1 MSFSDYL
8 QKMPFLQHAIKRWG
22 QFEVCMKIC
31 ADNRVPCL
39 PNSTVHLS
47 TSYTRH
53 QQLTP
58 LADAVT
64 MDHCRISHEV
74 VYLSQY
80 PYPAVQ
86 QSFNKNILI
95 FSTFPGI
102 DRGFGRLR
110 LLAAVPKNK
119 WSALAWQNNINHFT
133 IIHMRTANTT
143 AAKCHFEFMACET
156 MNGKWGSHQEKR
168 LHSA

>member
-1 MSFSDYL
+1 MSSSDYL
-8 QKMPFLQHAIKRWG
+8 QKMPFLQHAIKHWG
-22 QFEVCMKIC
+22 QFEVCMEIC

-47 TSYTRH
+47 TSYTRR

-74 VYLSQY
+74 VFLSQY

-86 QSFNKNILI
+86 QNINFVDL
-95 FSTFPGI
+95 SWRI
-102 DRGFGRLR
+102 DRGFGWLR
-110 LLAAVPKNK
+110 LLVAVPKNK
-119 WSALAWQNNINHFT
+119 WSALAWQNNINHST
-133 IIHMRTANTT
+133 IISHENDEHDRNKMPFRIHGMRND
-143 AAKCHFEFMACET
+143 E
-156 MNGKWGSHQEKR
+156 W
-168 LHSA
+168 